1 MLKYNKNKLLGVL
14 LLTLFLLPSH
24 MYAELVLNNSSNDEL
39 LAEAAF
45 LLSPSDIYSM
55 DNLET
60 SESNATL
67 EDPTLFAGGFPPD
80 PGNGAVPEPST
91 YLLCLIG
98 LALFSGQRLRK

>member
-1 MLKYNKNKLLGVL
+1 MFKYNRNKILGVL
-14 LLTLFLLPSH
+14 LLTLLLLPSH
-24 MYAELVLNNSSNDEL
+24 MYAELVLNNNSNDEL

-45 LLSPSDIYSM
+45 LLLPSNIYSM

-60 SESNATL
+60 SESDDTTL

-80 PGNGAVPEPST
+80 PGAVPEPST